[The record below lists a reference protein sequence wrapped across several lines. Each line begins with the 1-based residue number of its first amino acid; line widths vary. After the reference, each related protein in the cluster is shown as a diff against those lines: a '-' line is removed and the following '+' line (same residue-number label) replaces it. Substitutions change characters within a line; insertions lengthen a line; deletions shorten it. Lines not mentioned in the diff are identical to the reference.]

1 MLSSPRERF
10 PLVQKHLHVW
20 ILILVLSSSL
30 LSAVAAEQ
38 PQKEVRS
45 EADLPRTVYAID
57 GSVGRLLQAENAA
70 FAPLLEKAVADIHS
84 LLTDYDIKD
93 RATLISV
100 LSAKLATQELKG
112 ETGEALQT
120 IGALRAL
127 LQKPDLKLTV
137 GLFDEALLRAQQITR
152 PSRGPAYEHEV
163 ELIYKDAV
171 STLPWDVVQ
180 DTVKSARNTSALLT
194 EAFLCM
200 ELTLLGS
207 RSRET
212 RQRGLSYFASMTV

>member
-1 MLSSPRERF
+1 MLSFPWERI
-10 PLVQKHLHVW
+10 KHLHVW
-20 ILILVLSSSL
+20 ILILVLSNSL
-30 LSAVAAEQ
+30 LSEVAAEQ

-45 EADLPRTVYAID
+45 EADLPRTVYPIN
-57 GSVGRLLQAENAA
+57 GPIGRLLQSENAA

-212 RQRGLSYFASMTV
+212 RQRGLSYFASMTA

>member
-1 MLSSPRERF
+1 MLPWKRMPSALKRF
-10 PLVQKHLHVW
+10 HVSV
-20 ILILVLSSSL
+20 LMLVLSDGL
-30 LSAVAAEQ
+30 LSEVAAEQ
-38 PQKEVRS
+38 PPKEVRS
-45 EADLPRTVYAID
+45 EADLPRTVYSMN
-57 GSVGRLLQAENAA
+57 GSVGRLLQSEDSV
-70 FAPLLEKAVADIHS
+70 FAPLLEKVVSDIHS

-112 ETGEALQT
+112 ETDEALQT

-127 LQKPDLKLTV
+127 QQKPDLKLTV

-152 PSRGPAYEHEV
+152 ASRGPAYEHEV

-212 RQRGLSYFASMTV
+212 RQRGLSYFASMTA